1 MFFKDEI
8 RNAVLHMIGMTYVA
22 TEPSAYRQEFLKK
35 LYSMVQNSVNT
46 KEPIAASVGMIG
58 YGPRGGYGSPIEDE
72 PKTPYDGEEFLTK
85 YGFDP
90 GSDTQ

>member
-1 MFFKDEI
+1 MVQ
-8 RNAVLHMIGMTYVA
+8 RTVA
-22 TEPSAYRQEFLKK
+22 TTDVSQDMTLPKKFGGGGDNEPL
-35 LYSMVQNSVNT
+35 T
-46 KEPIAASVGMIG
+46 ASVGMIG
-58 YGPRGGYGSPIEDE
+58 RGPRGGYGSPIEDE